1 MEHRILVVD
10 DNADNLAATELLL
23 HDNGYLVDAVRN
35 AADAIEKVRS
45 DNNGYSL
52 VILDYHLP
60 DKTGADALAALRTIN
75 PNLYVLV
82 YSGDTKSRDPVM
94 ATLRGGAVDF
104 IEKSEDPRYLLDIVQ
119 QWCSKFDET
128 TRLLIAPASLSE
140 NETLVR
146 SFGIA
151 GRSQSLADLCRAIQK
166 YGREEAGANV
176 LLLGETGTGKEVI
189 ARAIHRNSPR
199 QKGPFVAI
207 NCGAIPENLIE
218 SELFGH
224 DRGAFTGA
232 HMRKEGKFENANRGT
247 LFLDE
252 IGEATLA
259 TQVRLLRVLQEK
271 VVTPLG
277 SNREVKVDVRI
288 IAATNRDLLSEI
300 KAGRFRED
308 LYYRLNIISMC
319 IPPLRERR
327 EDIAPLVMHFCNQF
341 NREKNKKKNFLM
353 RTVRLMEGYS
363 WPGNV
368 RELENYVTKLLTQGN
383 SDTIT
388 PECLDAKFFSATPL
402 QTLTLPDLISRQEKE
417 RLDFI
422 SENLKS
428 SKSMRDAAKKM
439 GVSKSTLHHMLK
451 KFGVIRGDAA
461 KEVPSAR

>member
-23 HDNGYLVDAVRN
+23 R
-35 AADAIEKVRS
+35 E
-45 DNNGYSL
+45 NGYSVDCVRTATDAVEKIRRNNNEYAL

-60 DKTGADALAALRTIN
+60 DKNGADVLAELRSLN

-82 YSGDTKSRDPVM
+82 YSGDTKSRDPVK

-104 IEKSEDPRYLLDIVQ
+104 IEKSEDPGYFLSIVK
-119 QWCSKFDET
+119 QWCIKFDET

-140 NETLVR
+140 NEKLVR
-146 SFGIA
+146 SLGIA
-151 GRSQSLADLCRAIQK
+151 GRSQALADLCRSIQK

-199 QKGPFVAI
+199 HKGSFVAI

-224 DRGAFTGA
+224 ERGAFTGA
-232 HMRKEGKFENANRGT
+232 HMRKEGKFESANRGT
-247 LFLDE
+247 IFLDE
-252 IGEATLA
+252 IGEASLA
-259 TQVRLLRVLQEK
+259 TQVRLLRVIQERI
-271 VVTPLG
+271 VTPLG
-277 SNREVKVDVRI
+277 GNREVKVDVRI
-288 IAATNRDLLSEI
+288 IAATNRDLLAEI

-308 LYYRLNIISMC
+308 LYYRLNIISMR

-327 EDIAPLVMHFCNQF
+327 EDITPLVMHFCDQF
-341 NREKNKKKNFLM
+341 NREKNRKKNFLM
-353 RTVRLMEGYS
+353 RTVRLMENYP

-368 RELENYVTKLLTQGN
+368 RELENYVTKLLTQSD
-383 SDTIT
+383 SDTIA
-388 PECLDAKFFSATPL
+388 PESLDAKFFSSTPL

-417 RLDFI
+417 RINFI

-451 KFGVIRGDAA
+451 KFGVIRGAQT
-461 KEVPSAR
+461 KEVFNAK